1 MSRGEVSDGERFA
14 EQVRSLVLH
23 TVAHDADAD
32 ATVALAELAESLA
45 DAMEE
50 NISRTLS
57 AEAVGGPSV
66 HPVSGVGNPI
76 AAPLVDTVDGNQAVA
91 AGTYTVTH
99 EGPPGCVHGGAI
111 AAGFEHV
118 VERSETLF
126 GVPPTFTHV
135 GPGSREVRIQY
146 RRPTLLDLPLR
157 FEADPPI
164 DTGSGSMTIEARL
177 LQVGEVTC
185 EATAVWTPDT
195 PFGPIGDGDATDIE
209 AQ

>member
-1 MSRGEVSDGERFA
+1 MSNGEVLNGERVA
-14 EQVRSLVLH
+14 EQVRLLVLH
-23 TVAHDADAD
+23 TVAHDADAET
-32 ATVALAELAESLA
+32 TVALAELAEVLA

-50 NISRTLS
+50 AISGS
-57 AEAVGGPSV
+57 PSTEVVYRSDV
-66 HPVSGVGNPI
+66 HPVSGVGNPV
-76 AAPLVDTVDGNQAVA
+76 AAPLVDAVDGNQVVA
-91 AGTYTVTH
+91 TGVFTVTH